1 MAPKQVSAIS
11 ELDELLVRYPQIEY
25 VDAFISDLNNI
36 VRGKRFPVKD
46 AHKIYTS
53 GVQFPESVFLLDTQ
67 GESDDPCGRGFSDGD
82 PDGSLFPIPGMT
94 QYVPWGRGNRAQVL
108 TQLYTDSGKPCNV
121 DPRVVLAN
129 VLAQFSS
136 LGYQSKIA
144 FELEFYLL
152 DKEPNIDGQPQFPK
166 LPNSE
171 KRVCSTQVYSLEE
184 LNNQSEFLNAVDQAC
199 IVQQIPATV
208 ATSEYSPSQYEINLQ
223 HVNNPIL
230 AVDHCILLKKVI
242 RGIAESLGMKA
253 TFMAKPFS
261 DLSGSGT
268 HIHLSMQN
276 EQGVNIF
283 QDESPLGSEIL
294 QFAIGG
300 LLETMPDF
308 FALFATTRNSFRRF
322 VPDMYVPVNKTWGFN
337 NRSVTVRIPSGPNEA
352 RRLEHRVAGADANPY
367 LLLAA
372 VLAGVHHGIAN
383 SVDPGP
389 ASNSVNVS
397 NQIDLALPLKWGKAI
412 EMFQRSEL
420 AKRYFTSDYVDLYC
434 AVKREELIRFEQRIT
449 NWEYQLYL

>member
-1 MAPKQVSAIS
+1 MHPPQVSAID

-46 AHKIYTS
+46 AQKIYVS

-82 PDGSLFPIPGMT
+82 PDGSLFPISGMT
-94 QYVPWGRGNRAQVL
+94 QYVPWGRGNKAQVL
-108 TQLYTDSGKPCNV
+108 TQMYADSGEPCNV
-121 DPRVVLAN
+121 DPRVVISS
-129 VLAQFSS
+129 VLKQFSS
-136 LGYQSKIA
+136 LGYRSRIA

-152 DKEPNIDGQPQFPK
+152 DQEPDVNGQPQFPK

-171 KRVCSTQVYSLEE
+171 KRVRSTQVYSLED
-184 LNNQSEFLNAVDQAC
+184 LDNQSEFLNAVDHAC
-199 IVQQIPATV
+199 DIQQIPATV

-223 HVNNPIL
+223 HVSDPIL
-230 AVDHCILLKKVI
+230 AADHCVLLKKVI
-242 RGIAESLGMKA
+242 SGIADSLDMKA

-276 EQGVNIF
+276 EEGENIF
-283 QDESPLGSEIL
+283 QNESPSGSEIF
-294 QFAIGG
+294 QSAIGG

-308 FALFATTRNSFRRF
+308 FALFAPSRNSFRRF
-322 VPDMYVPVNKTWGFN
+322 VPDLYVPVNKTWGYN
-337 NRSVTVRIPSGPNEA
+337 NRSVTVRVPSGPNEA

-372 VLAGVHHGIAN
+372 VLAGVHHGISN

-389 ASNSVNVS
+389 SSDFVNVS
-397 NQIDLALPLKWGKAI
+397 NQVDHSLPLEWSKAI
-412 EMFQRSEL
+412 EVFQHSEL
-420 AKRYFTSDYVDLYC
+420 ARRYFTSDYVDLYC
-434 AVKREELIRFEQRIT
+434 AVKREELNSFERRIT
-449 NWEYQLYL
+449 GWEYQLYL